1 MNSVRSACSVMD
13 CFGNGGC
20 YHRRINQPVPFLSPR
35 ARELVTLVQEV
46 TRERFVTINKR
57 SPMR

>member
-13 CFGNGGC
+13 CFGKGGC

-57 SPMR
+57 SPMP